1 MKKTTIR
8 IVGFLFAA
16 TCVALLASCNQPNGS
31 TNNST
36 TPAAFDKTQ
45 LKNSLWMLKNSGL
58 GSTAYLFHFDDGV
71 VLRLAY
77 GDKLEKDEIKTRT
90 DKVECKIKDDKVT
103 IDELRIKEAKIKM
116 KDKALTITVSPTK
129 TITLEKVGNEDIQ
142 KLKFNENNGE
152 NTVVELFNK
161 VLLNIPPVFFDNPK
175 GTSFKIIALNSKY
188 PGNKTDGKPKVYHVA
203 FIEDE
208 KLIFTVDQIAG
219 KIRSDA
225 KGYTVD
231 VIPVLGAESTM
242 KITVAVLKLDKVEF
256 WAGSDGIK
264 IDGGTLLLKKDAEK
278 YGVLTGAEYTENDA
292 DTIKAI
298 ENFAY
303 DEE

>member
-1 MKKTTIR
+1 M
-8 IVGFLFAA
+8 
-16 TCVALLASCNQPNGS
+16 Q
-31 TNNST
+31 
-36 TPAAFDKTQ
+36 
-45 LKNSLWMLKNSGL
+45 
-58 GSTAYLFHFDDGV
+58 
-71 VLRLAY
+71 
-77 GDKLEKDEIKTRT
+77 
-90 DKVECKIKDDKVT
+90 
-103 IDELRIKEAKIKM
+103 IKEAKIEM
-116 KDKALTITVSPTK
+116 KDKALTITATNPDKKIVLK
-129 TITLEKVGNEDIQ
+129 KVGNEDIQ

-152 NTVVELFNK
+152 NTVVEQFNK
-161 VLLNIPPVFFDNPK
+161 VLLNISPVFFDNPK

-298 ENFAY
+298 ENFAN